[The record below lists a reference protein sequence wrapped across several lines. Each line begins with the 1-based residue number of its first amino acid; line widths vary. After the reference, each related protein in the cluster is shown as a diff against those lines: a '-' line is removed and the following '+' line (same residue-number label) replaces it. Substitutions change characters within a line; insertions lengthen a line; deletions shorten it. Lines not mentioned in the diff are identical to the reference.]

1 MARIMREYNDNA
13 SKTLIKDV
21 SKSSSFFEKY
31 SDSGNKV
38 GIIIIKVSRCK
49 MTLNVIMYIE

>member
-1 MARIMREYNDNA
+1 MALIMREYNA
-13 SKTLIKDV
+13 SKILIKNV
-21 SKSSSFFEKY
+21 SKSSSFLEKY